1 MQEKSAS
8 HLYRRMC
15 QSVGRSVSQLIRNAF
30 VTVAGHY
37 MMHDE
42 DAYSVLYTALF
53 RFFFFHV
60 SQTPDLDRFD
70 GRVLEN
76 DQNYVFLREE
86 YRKPPRFSS
95 RTIDHRSF
103 GISTVR
109 GERAVLVSRVSRCD
123 LFPKQRGTCLDFV
136 GLGLALTPC
145 RICQRYDD
153 LISYFL

>member
-53 RFFFFHV
+53 RFFFFT
-60 SQTPDLDRFD
+60 S
-70 GRVLEN
+70 
-76 DQNYVFLREE
+76 LRL
-86 YRKPPRFSS
+86 RIWTGSTVACW
-95 RTIDHRSF
+95 RTIRTTFFSARNIVSHHDFPVVRSTIAASAYQPF
-103 GISTVR
+103 AES
-109 GERAVLVSRVSRCD
+109 ERY
-123 LFPKQRGTCLDFV
+123 LFPGFLVAICFRSNEAPAWISS
-136 GLGLALTPC
+136 GLAWL
-145 RICQRYDD
+145 
-153 LISYFL
+153 